1 MRKLVLFGVLGSVF
15 LLALLLEH
23 FVTRPQPRRS
33 DDSDHLVAI
42 FGGLPPREIPATPP
56 DDEGASPASTP
67 GGDRGDPNGRANER
81 SKGGKASAG
90 GGERSGERSGE
101 PGAQAKEHVVEKG
114 ETLASIARASL
125 GSANRWRDLALW
137 NGIADP
143 GALPSGFR
151 LRLAPP
157 DDSAKADAPKSES
170 KSDARPEKTPPPAN
184 GTAKEKGPVAG
195 DRTHRVA
202 KGDTLSH
209 IAAQYLGDASRWRE
223 IQRLNN
229 IPDPANLTEGRTL
242 QLPQR

>member
-1 MRKLVLFGVLGSVF
+1 MRKLVLFGVLGGVF

-23 FVTRPQPRRS
+23 FVTRPVPRRS

-56 DDEGASPASTP
+56 DDPPGPPAATP
-67 GGDRGDPNGRANER
+67 AGDRGDPNER
-81 SKGGKASAG
+81 SKRAKGATG
-90 GGERSGERSGE
+90 GGER
-101 PGAQAKEHVVEKG
+101 PADPPAAQAKEHVVEKG
-114 ETLASIARASL
+114 ETLASIARARL

-143 GALPSGFR
+143 GTLQSGVH

-157 DDSAKADAPKSES
+157 DDSARADTA
-170 KSDARPEKTPPPAN
+170 KSDSRSEPRSEKNPSPAN
-184 GTAKEKGPVAG
+184 GAAKEKGPVAG
-195 DRTHRVA
+195 DRTHRIA
-202 KGDTLSH
+202 RGDTLSH
-209 IAAQYLGDASRWRE
+209 IATQYLGDASRWRE

-229 IPDPANLTEGRTL
+229 IADPANLTEGRTL